1 MNGSD
6 ARIDA
11 VNALQRLESI
21 ATREELSTTFIV
33 GYGGMSERR
42 DKWDR
47 TRLTLIGRLKD
58 RGDHRSWDEFV
69 DIYWR
74 RVYSVAMSRG
84 LNDAE
89 AKDATQETIIGVM
102 QDIEGYDPK
111 LGRFTTWLLGRSRWR
126 IEDQLRKRK
135 HQGNYLRPEADT
147 RTDPLH
153 CIPDDAAAQK
163 RGKLE
168 EEEWR
173 EYLFKVAVEHIKN
186 DVNAQ
191 HFQVFDLLVRKKL
204 SVEKVAAL
212 TGIVRA
218 TLDTIK
224 HRVLLLLKREIETLK
239 RVSP

>member
-1 MNGSD
+1 M
-6 ARIDA
+6 
-11 VNALQRLESI
+11 
-21 ATREELSTTFIV
+21 
-33 GYGGMSERR
+33 
-42 DKWDR
+42 
-47 TRLTLIGRLKD
+47 
-58 RGDHRSWDEFV
+58 
-69 DIYWR
+69 
-74 RVYSVAMSRG
+74 
-84 LNDAE
+84 
-89 AKDATQETIIGVM
+89 
-102 QDIEGYDPK
+102 
-111 LGRFTTWLLGRSRWR
+111 
-126 IEDQLRKRK
+126 
-135 HQGNYLRPEADT
+135 
-147 RTDPLH
+147 H

-224 HRVLLLLKREIETLK
+224 HRVLLLVKQEIETLK